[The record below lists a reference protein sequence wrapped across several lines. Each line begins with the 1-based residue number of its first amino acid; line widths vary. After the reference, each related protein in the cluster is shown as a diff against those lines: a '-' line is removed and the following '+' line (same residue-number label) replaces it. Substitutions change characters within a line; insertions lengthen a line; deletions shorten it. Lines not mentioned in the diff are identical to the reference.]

1 MGGISNKQIYDLA
14 LDILSDVVELEAS
27 IDVILGEMRRQN
39 RDISSGKQR
48 LAEVSQNISGV
59 LPT

>member
-39 RDISSGKQR
+39 RDMSPGKQC
-48 LAEVSQNISGV
+48 LAEVSQNISGA